1 MALVCIVD
9 GMSGVQTG
17 YKLLECITFNGKI
30 SLGVARR
37 TGTRANAVNTNTIFE
52 LLVREGSCECH
63 DGSLGRRIVEEI
75 ATTNV
80 WIDRCTIDNGGSSF
94 HVR

>member
-1 MALVCIVD
+1 MR
-9 GMSGVQTG
+9 
-17 YKLLECITFNGKI
+17 

-37 TGTRANAVNTNTIFE
+37 TGTWANAVDANTIFE
-52 LLVREGSCECH
+52 LLVRQGSCECH

-80 WIDRCTIDNGGSSF
+80 WVDRCTVDDGGSSL
-94 HVR
+94 HVRQSIL